1 MPQPINE
8 TTSDFPTLRGLG
20 CVYVDKTKAIHE
32 LITNP
37 GGNNLFFISRPR
49 RFGKSLMLSTLKAIF
64 QGRRE
69 LFDGLAIAK
78 TDYDW
83 TDVYPVLHFD
93 FGTMEV
99 ETLEDFDVAFVARI
113 EKAFA
118 EAKVTYD
125 RTTLPS
131 INFDKAINELAT
143 RHGKPVVVLIDEYD
157 APVGHTIA
165 DPDKAE
171 TIRNRMAAFYGQLKV
186 NVAKIR
192 FLMMTGVTKFTQL
205 SVFSA
210 LNNLKD
216 LTLSAQAATLLGYTQ
231 EELETYF
238 GEHMREHAEVM
249 GIDYAR
255 YREQFRH
262 WYNGYRFS
270 PDCETTVYN
279 PVAVAKTLGA
289 KRPWFG
295 ATWSQ
300 TGRPSVLMNVLRRTP
315 LADID
320 YERTPPQ
327 SETIFDTVS
336 LRDINPITLLVQGG
350 YLTIGNYNPYAGYTF
365 RVPNEE
371 VRRDLNTLIAET
383 ALDKPGRRG
392 FAELRGALYSKE
404 FETFCEGLKAYYA
417 GLPYGSYE
425 KRIHE
430 ANYQRLLVVLL
441 SACGLDVVPEVTQ
454 AAGRADIVASTDTS
468 VYIFELKADG
478 STAQE
483 ALAQIHARDYA
494 APYRAGAK
502 AIHLFGLAFD
512 PAKHILLDAV
522 HEAVTPA
529 N

>member
-1 MPQPINE
+1 MQEESVAMPQPINE
-8 TTSDFPTLRGLG
+8 VTYDFPELIEGG
-20 CVYVDKTKAIHE
+20 FVYVDKTATLQR
-32 LITNP
+32 LIANR
-37 GGNNLFFISRPR
+37 GAKFCFLARPR

-64 QGRRE
+64 QGRSE

-83 TDVYPVLHFD
+83 NDTYPVLHFD
-93 FGTMEV
+93 FGTMEA
-99 ETLEDFDVAFVARI
+99 ETLEQFESDFVVRIQDAFSAAEFAYDNAITPTSNFGRAI
-113 EKAFA
+113 KA
-118 EAKVTYD
+118 
-125 RTTLPS
+125 
-131 INFDKAINELAT
+131 LAA

-157 APVGHTIA
+157 APVGHVI
-165 DPDKAE
+165 DNPDKAE
-171 TIRNRMAAFYGQLKV
+171 AIRKRLSDFYGQLKL
-186 NVAKIR
+186 NIANIR

-210 LNNLKD
+210 LNNLSD

-279 PVAVAKTLGA
+279 PVAVAKTLNA
-289 KRPWFG
+289 KRSWFG

-392 FAELRGALYSKE
+392 FAELRGGTL
-404 FETFCEGLKAYYA
+404 L
-417 GLPYGSYE
+417 
-425 KRIHE
+425 
-430 ANYQRLLVVLL
+430 QRL
-441 SACGLDVVPEVTQ
+441 
-454 AAGRADIVASTDTS
+454 
-468 VYIFELKADG
+468 
-478 STAQE
+478 
-483 ALAQIHARDYA
+483 
-494 APYRAGAK
+494 
-502 AIHLFGLAFD
+502 
-512 PAKHILLDAV
+512 
-522 HEAVTPA
+522 
-529 N
+529 